1 MSFLFKI
8 PAIVSDGIILFLQG
22 IIGFSWFFVIYRLVS
37 LGNQLDFISLPSTFP
52 NFPHFPSTLNT
63 KRDWKS
69 LGAHLIFCYCLLESI
84 FSLYQIFL
92 IGKSRKLPVFTQ
104 HPREFLR
111 DILLRATG
119 SGLGPKNIPTL
130 KPTDDGSREYEAK
143 IQPPSHHP
151 TERLPFDHPAAVEYR
166 QTFVIWFRNC
176 QWKELHYDN
185 VLEWLCCT
193 LFNKTLDQARAEDKD
208 TEENKIIPFL
218 DELVLLQENKS
229 GTMFPKG
236 YNESLRHRVIKL
248 TLDPLKVKLR
258 PLIFYAFAWSSD
270 WLVKRFMMSNGFEFR
285 HTFAENYKQNYLV
298 RIPKNWENLSG
309 LVLYITILHW
319 LSVSSWSK
327 ERPMVVLIQPHISMG
342 MFDPSYLKPPNHV
355 QVTENIR
362 LAIEYWGFKKTGVD
376 LLSHS
381 NGTLVSGWVI
391 KEFPNLVRRC
401 CMLDP
406 VCFGNFLYSKPK
418 TGMEKVIRYSLGTEL
433 GISNYIHRYFDWP
446 RALIFP
452 HQIPFFKDPKRF
464 LVVLGGKDSI
474 LTASRV
480 YKYLIINGMKNAFPE
495 KQLLSKSGSS
505 ESVIQSNRA
514 NTQERQ
520 NLIYN
525 PATQKLEGGI
535 FFDPNAAHGETFMP
549 QNPYFKLLKA
559 WMEEAPIIAAKY

>member
-270 WLVKRFMMSNGFEFR
+270 WLVKR

-309 LVLYITILHW
+309 EDKKAPIIFSHGVGIG
-319 LSVSSWSK
+319 K
-327 ERPMVVLIQPHISMG
+327 MG

-406 VCFGNFLYSKPK
+406 VCF
-418 TGMEKVIRYSLGTEL
+418 VIRYSLGTEL